1 MNSPV
6 AIWRNQKKIRDN
18 LNKTGEII
26 SYTKIHVA
34 PPEYE
39 SYVPYYVALVR
50 LDSGDLTYGQLID
63 MTDDEVKIGVKV
75 TAVLRRIR
83 NVAAEEVLEYG
94 VKFTIK

>member
-1 MNSPV
+1 
-6 AIWRNQKKIRDN
+6 
-18 LNKTGEII
+18 
-26 SYTKIHVA
+26 
-34 PPEYE
+34 
-39 SYVPYYVALVR
+39 VR

-75 TAVLRRIR
+75 TAVLRRIN